1 MVHSSAL
8 PSRVRQ
14 PPVHLTLLVPE
25 LIWPEPSDQFTLG
38 KLAAPG
44 FEWLIAHAQL
54 ERQPRLPFETSL
66 GKLFGLEAA
75 PFGALRLLGEGH
87 APAREGHWLCADP
100 VHLRF
105 HQERIILADAGAF
118 ELDDGE
124 AHSLTA
130 SLNKEFADIGQFHV
144 ASAKR
149 WYLRLNVAVDHPVEP
164 ISSVAGRRVD
174 GELSGGALPL
184 TRWLNEV
191 QMFLHG
197 HPVNEKREAEG
208 KPAINSLW
216 LWGGGNLDQAQ
227 CAAGHSA
234 IYSDNPLASGIASA
248 AGIALHD
255 KPANLATLLAQAEAG
270 ENPLVVFDQLLSDIL
285 YENSEGWRDDFAALE
300 ANWFLP
306 LKNALGNRVDR
317 ITLVAP
323 TVYGELRYTI
333 NAGERWKFWKKS
345 SSVQAIAQ
353 ALAGNESK

>member
-1 MVHSSAL
+1 M
-8 PSRVRQ
+8 
-14 PPVHLTLLVPE
+14 HLTLLVPE
-25 LIWPEPSDQFTLG
+25 LIWPEPSSDQFTLG

-44 FEWLIAHAQL
+44 FEWLIARAQL
-54 ERQPRLPFETSL
+54 DRQPRLPFETSL
-66 GKLFGLEAA
+66 GKLFGLEAP
-75 PFGALRLLGEGH
+75 PFGALRLLSEGH
-87 APAREGHWLCADP
+87 APANEGHWLCADP

-124 AHSLTA
+124 AQSITA
-130 SLNKEFADIGQFHV
+130 ALNKEFADIGQFHV

-197 HPVNEKREAEG
+197 HPVNEKRESEG
-208 KPAINSLW
+208 KPVINSLW
-216 LWGGGNLDQAQ
+216 LWGGGKLDEAQ
-227 CAAGHSA
+227 YAAGHSV
-234 IYSDNPLASGIASA
+234 IFSDNPLAIGIASA
-248 AGIALHD
+248 AGIPLHI
-255 KPANLATLLAQAEAG
+255 KPANLAALLDQVEAG
-270 ENPLVVFDQLLSDIL
+270 ENPLVVFDQLLFDIL

-300 ANWFLP
+300 NNWFLP
-306 LKNALGNRVDR
+306 LKCARKQVDR
-317 ITLVAP
+317 IPLLAP

-333 NAGERWKFWKKS
+333 NAGERWKFWKKG

>member
-1 MVHSSAL
+1 M
-8 PSRVRQ
+8 
-14 PPVHLTLLVPE
+14 HLTLLVPE

-44 FEWLIAHAQL
+44 FEWLIARAQL
-54 ERQPRLPFETSL
+54 NRQPRLPFETAL

-75 PFGALRLLGEGH
+75 PFGALRLLGENH

-118 ELDDGE
+118 ELDDAE
-124 AHSLTA
+124 AQSITSA
-130 SLNKEFADIGQFHV
+130 LNQEFADIGQFHI

-149 WYLRLNVAVDHPVEP
+149 WYLKLNVAVNHPVEP
-164 ISSVAGRRVD
+164 ISAVAGRRVD
-174 GELSGGALPL
+174 GELTGSALPL

-197 HPVNEKREAEG
+197 HPVNQQREAEG

-216 LWGGGNLDQAQ
+216 LWGGGKLDEAQ
-227 CAAGHSA
+227 CAASHSV
-234 IYSDNPLASGIASA
+234 IYSDNLLASGIAKASA
-248 AGIALHD
+248 IPLHA
-255 KPANLATLLAQAEAG
+255 KPASLAELLKQPG
-270 ENPLVVFDQLLSDIL
+270 ESPLVVFDQLLSDIL

-300 ANWFLP
+300 TNWFQP
-306 LKNALGNRVDR
+306 LKNALGKQVDR
-317 ITLVAP
+317 ITLIAP
-323 TVYGELRYTI
+323 TVYGELHYTI
-333 NAGERWKFWKKS
+333 NASERWKFWKTAS
-345 SSVQAIAQ
+345 PVQAIAQ